1 MRNYPPFLL
10 WAAVIGTILCA
21 GCTGNLTAPDVS
33 TTELQIH
40 AGAPV
45 YVQYGTGDCFARKE
59 MPGDTVLRFAS
70 IRCTMNYAYFNKT
83 SNDTGNEV
91 LQVDLVRDG
100 KVIKSYS
107 TVNGSVG
114 FDKINEF
121 LAQSAKDPGLV
132 RDVPVMVKIV
142 TEGEWGGTID
152 DKYGGL
158 YETRTGPATLTLNQ
172 PVLPVKACFSTP
184 GDSVPSALAVE
195 LYQGETLLN
204 RSDVRS
210 ASGDTCVTY
219 P

>member
-1 MRNYPPFLL
+1 
-10 WAAVIGTILCA
+10 
-21 GCTGNLTAPDVS
+21 
-33 TTELQIH
+33 
-40 AGAPV
+40 
-45 YVQYGTGDCFARKE
+45 
-59 MPGDTVLRFAS
+59 
-70 IRCTMNYAYFNKT
+70 MNYAYFNKS

-91 LQVDLVRDG
+91 LQADLIRDG

-121 LAQSAKDPGLV
+121 LAQSAKDPGLLQS
-132 RDVPVMVKIV
+132 VPVTVKIV

-172 PVLPVKACFSTP
+172 PVLPVKACIRNY
-184 GDSVPSALAVE
+184 GDLSPSDLAVE
-195 LYQGETLLN
+195 LYQGGKLLN
-204 RSDVRS
+204 RSDLRS
-210 ASGDTCVTY
+210 ASGETCVTY